1 MVSRAWDRVK
11 WKQPNTRSTVKCLR
25 ESVNHLDNLNCTP
38 GAVNTRK
45 RDAVKEFLS
54 GYERGD
60 ENGLRQNLLDCG
72 VGPNT
77 TRRICT
83 TYKEAAYEISDK
95 VTKEGTKVHDK
106 FADEIKSMIGHIRL
120 D

>member
-1 MVSRAWDRVK
+1 VK
-11 WKQPNTRSTVKCLR
+11 SLR
-25 ESVNHLDNLNCTP
+25 DY
-38 GAVNTRK
+38 
-45 RDAVKEFLS
+45 DS
-54 GYERGD
+54 GDG
-60 ENGLRQNLLDCG
+60 NGLRQNLLDCG

-83 TYKEAAYEISDK
+83 TYEEAAHEISDK